1 MPAPATH
8 ADALRLE
15 YSATEV
21 AHLDVVGTIPGVVP
35 IAVAARCGVGT
46 ARIRSRAAGIAFK
59 APGSATWGPAVDA
72 DADGSYLLEDG
83 DDRDKWLRVTA
94 YTAFLLT
101 PREGRILL
109 ADRFNNPISSDNVS
123 AAEASAGDVEDV
135 ELAVANDGS
144 AYLSQV
150 LAWIDAGVAG
160 LQISPNGADWSAP
173 TTEATA
179 LALADVPPAGD
190 VALHVRRTI
199 AASAPSDPDVLNHLH
214 LSFSGI

>member
-1 MPAPATH
+1 MAIPATH
-8 ADALRLE
+8 ADALRIE

-46 ARIRSRAAGIAFK
+46 ARIRSTAAGLRFK
-59 APGSATWGPAVDA
+59 APGSSAWGPAVA
-72 DADGSYLLEDG
+72 AAADGSYLLEDG
-83 DDRDKWLRVTA
+83 DDRDKWLRVTV

-101 PREGRILL
+101 PREARVLL
-109 ADRFNNPISSDNVS
+109 ADRFNNPIASDNVS
-123 AAEASAGDVEDV
+123 AAEATAGDAEDV
-135 ELAVANDGS
+135 ELAVANDGT

-150 LAWIDAGVAG
+150 QAWIDSDVAG

-179 LALADVPPAGD
+179 LALADVPPGDD

-199 AASAPSDPDVLNHLH
+199 AAAAPSDPDILNHLH